1 MKKLFIFLCL
11 IGFSE
16 IAAQTQK
23 TIYKNGQPIGI
34 IIIIDIVDRT
44 AVNNR
49 TAVSNTMNRNDYII
63 GDEYAADQIKPAPVT
78 NNYIISEDERLS
90 RVMIIPQQPGQIR
103 VTFRNFRTNQISV
116 LYSGY
121 APARTSLLLPLNL

>member
-23 TIYKNGQPIGI
+23 TIYKNGQPIGYI
-34 IIIIDIVDRT
+34 IIEDVDAGQRNIDRT
-44 AVNNR
+44 AVSSR
-49 TAVSNTMNRNDYII
+49 RAQNDYII
-63 GDEYAADQIKPAPVT
+63 EE
-78 NNYIISEDERLS
+78 IIDHDCRA
-90 RVMIIPQQPGQIR
+90 MIIPQQPGQIR